1 MANYRIALLLTATHK
16 HNKVI
21 KHLSKQHLVI
31 ILFKSLFL
39 ILQILQKFGIVM
51 QNLAGFLGNDDNS
64 NYTKKT
70 KL

>member
-1 MANYRIALLLTATHK
+1 MVNYRMALLLTATHK
-16 HNKVI
+16 HNKVF

-39 ILQILQKFGIVM
+39 ILKILQKFGIVM
-51 QNLAGFLGNDDNS
+51 QNLAGFLGNGDNY
-64 NYTKKT
+64 NYTEKT